1 METTIK
7 ILAAIVGI
15 LAILQGWQMFAF
27 RRNKKSNGSNSTN
40 PTIYAK
46 QNNILE
52 KLGEISSGIS
62 TMNSKLG
69 RMEQR
74 LADIWDKV
82 KT

>member
-27 RRNKKSNGSNSTN
+27 RRNKKSNSSNSTN